1 MATIDLGKIK
11 QVFRGTYNNSTAYVP
26 DDLVVFT
33 DGSVTST
40 YICTTATTG
49 NNPSSGGTAH
59 ANWAYVAKGVADP
72 IPTQSG
78 QSGKYL
84 TTNGSALSFGAITQ
98 AVKKIYS
105 KRDGARHSVNNQV
118 QNNAYTSMWNWTNME
133 QAITPQ
139 SNTSQFHITG
149 SLNISHYGSYEG
161 FICITYQHSGL
172 AGETA
177 VVSNS
182 QTSIRRTHRGNLAS
196 DTSSTMMSPVPLDLI
211 VAPATTNA
219 VTFRIRLGTYSS
231 GYPWHVNRD
240 GANTTNNSDGGGVLS
255 SWTITE
261 LDGAQVTLNQTD
273 VTLDV

>member
-1 MATIDLGKIK
+1 MSEIRVDTIK
-11 QVFRGTYNNSTAYVP
+11 AE
-26 DDLVVFT
+26 
-33 DGSVTST
+33 DGISAPSFPSGVNVTGV
-40 YICTTATTG
+40 ITATSLQQSVSGEFTAGSLKVG
-49 NNPSSGGTAH
+49 NNIQVGNAGIITATNFVGGGG
-59 ANWAYVAKGVADP
+59 N
-72 IPTQSG
+72 
-78 QSGKYL
+78 L
-84 TTNGSALSFGAITQ
+84 TGITQ

-172 AGETA
+172 SGETA

-182 QTSIRRTHRGNLAS
+182 QTSFRRTHRGNLGN
-196 DTSSTMMSPVPLDLI
+196 DTSSTMMGPVPLDLI
-211 VAPATTNA
+211 IAPATTNA
-219 VTFRIRLGTYSS
+219 VTFRIRLATSAS

-240 GANTTNNSDGGGVLS
+240 GSNTTNTSDGGGVLS

-261 LDGAQVTLNQTD
+261 VDGGQVTLNQTD